1 MEKMVENIVIQ
12 LIIATFT
19 VVFTV
24 ILEKLVTKSPP
35 NEISKH
41 ITLNTINEQPNIF
54 IQPTQVIVKEKTIY
68 KEKNSSSNDIGV
80 FEMFII
86 GAVILSMVITGYMK
100 FRVQIQIGIIGMAL
114 SLEIMVLIVAWFG
127 IRKGLSFDNRI
138 KSIMAFNILS
148 VIMVPILVVLVEHP
162 FMYKNVDK
170 VAIVNNINQTGS
182 FSVFDDMSIT
192 VFLTYQI
199 TGLVLAVVY
208 MLYVLRANLFLIAS
222 INLVLQS
229 RLNKLWAI
237 IYKKTYKNHKNSIT
251 YIVIGSVLLVLSFF
265 MVSGILA
272 NIYEKIK

>member
-24 ILEKLVTKSPP
+24 ILEKLVTKNPP

-54 IQPTQVIVKEKTIY
+54 IHPTQVVVKEKTIY
-68 KEKNSSSNDIGV
+68 KEKNSSLNDIGG

-86 GAVILSMVITGYMK
+86 GAVILSMVITGFMK

-138 KSIMAFNILS
+138 KSIMVFNILS

-162 FMYKNVDK
+162 FIYKNVDK

-182 FSVFDDMSIT
+182 FSVFEDMSIT
-192 VFLTYQI
+192 LFLTYQI
-199 TGLVLAVVY
+199 AGLVLAVAY

-237 IYKKTYKNHKNSIT
+237 IYKKTYNNHKNSIT
-251 YIVIGSVLLVLSFF
+251 YIVSGSVLLVLSFF

-272 NIYEKIK
+272 NIFEKI

>member
-1 MEKMVENIVIQ
+1 MVENVVIQ
-12 LIIATFT
+12 LVIATFT

-24 ILEKLVTKSPP
+24 ILEKLVTKNPP

-54 IQPTQVIVKEKTIY
+54 IQPTQVIVKEKPIY
-68 KEKNSSSNDIGV
+68 KEKNSSSNDIGG
-80 FEMFII
+80 FEILII
-86 GAVILSMVITGYMK
+86 GAVIISMAITGFMK
-100 FRVQIQIGIIGMAL
+100 FRVQIQIGIIGMAM
-114 SLEIMVLIVAWFG
+114 SLEIMALIVAWFG
-127 IRKGLSFDNRI
+127 LRKGLSFDNRI
-138 KSIMAFNILS
+138 KGIMVFNILS

-182 FSVFDDMSIT
+182 FSVFDDMSVT
-192 VFLTYQI
+192 LFLTYQI
-199 TGLVLAVVY
+199 VGLVLAVVY
-208 MLYVLRANLFLIAS
+208 MLYVLRANIFLIAS

-237 IYKKTYKNHKNSIT
+237 IYKRTYNSHKKSIK
-251 YIVIGSVLLVLSFF
+251 YIVVGCLLLLLSFL

-272 NIYEKIK
+272 NIFEKI

>member
-1 MEKMVENIVIQ
+1 MVENIVIQ

-19 VVFTV
+19 VVLTV
-24 ILEKLVTKSPP
+24 ILEKLVTKNPP

-68 KEKNSSSNDIGV
+68 KEKNSSSNDIGG

-86 GAVILSMVITGYMK
+86 GAVILSIAITGFIK
-100 FRVQIQIGIIGMAL
+100 FRVQIQMGIIGMAL

-127 IRKGLSFDNRI
+127 MRKGLSFDNRI
-138 KSIMAFNILS
+138 KSIMVFNILS
-148 VIMVPILVVLVEHP
+148 VIMVPILVILVEHP

-170 VAIVNNINQTGS
+170 VAIVNSINQTGS

-192 VFLTYQI
+192 LFLTYQI
-199 TGLVLAVVY
+199 AGLVLAVVY
-208 MLYVLRANLFLIAS
+208 MLYVLRSNIFLIAS

-229 RLNKLWAI
+229 RLNKLWATI
-237 IYKKTYKNHKNSIT
+237 YRKTYNSYKKSMT
-251 YIVIGSVLLVLSFF
+251 YIVFGCVLLILSFL

-272 NIYEKIK
+272 NIFEKI